1 MMFSRG
7 FWSSAIVLVTLLVP
21 QCFAEDWLYTVRKGD
36 TIWGLSHKY
45 LKDPLKFQDIQKY
58 NNVKLD
64 RQLPPGVTL
73 KFPMEYLKFAP
84 AEVNVNSINGEAYF
98 VRRGVRTPLTEE
110 QKLVLDD
117 ILVTKKDSS
126 VALLFA
132 DGSELLLGENSEL
145 IFDVQTKWGET
156 GMVDS
161 RVRLMQGSAE
171 GRVEKLRGPGANF
184 EVQTPSA
191 VATVR
196 GTEFRVRLD
205 KENEGIVFNEVN
217 EGTVSVQL
225 HENKESVKE
234 GYGLITSAKLPLTKP
249 KELLPEPK
257 WVNPRSKYPGHPVT
271 VTWQPIDEAIS
282 YQVELFKDKELT
294 VLEYKATVNTH
305 QFTLPEVEV
314 GEYSLRLRAIDK
326 DGLQGLNATHH
337 FTISPVPTSPQLN
350 TFIEEY
356 TAGESLEFSWKAAD
370 GATQYRWQL
379 AKDRQFRNIV
389 SQTDLKSRVRHIQEG
404 LPAGTYYWR
413 VTAGNYHGFGQYSEP
428 KRFDV
433 KRPIPPQLVLS
444 AETITTEDALTLSWK
459 PVPLAKEYYWQVSTD
474 EQFRDI
480 IKEGKSQSNH
490 LVLEGFPEAQLYIR
504 VATLGPY
511 NRSRFS
517 ETQRVLIE
525 PQGNGKTAFGIG
537 SVLLFILLL

>member
-1 MMFSRG
+1 MKFSRG
-7 FWSSAIVLVTLLVP
+7 ILCSAVLFIALLAP

-58 NNVKLD
+58 NNIKLD

-84 AEVNVNSINGEAYF
+84 AEVAVNAINGEAYF
-98 VRRGVRTPLTEE
+98 VRRGVRTALTKEH
-110 QKLVLDD
+110 KMVLDD
-117 ILVTKKDSS
+117 ILVTMKNSS

-161 RVRLMQGSAE
+161 RVRLMKGSAE
-171 GRVEKLRGPGANF
+171 GRVKHLRGPGANF

-205 KENEGIVFNEVN
+205 EDNEGVVFNEVD

-234 GYGLITSAKLPLTKP
+234 GFGLITSAKLPLTKP
-249 KELLPEPK
+249 KELLPEPEL
-257 WVNPRSKYPGHPVT
+257 VNPRGKYPGHPVT
-271 VTWQPIDEAIS
+271 LTWQPIDGANE
-282 YQVELFKDKELT
+282 YQVELFEDKALT
-294 VLEYKATVNTH
+294 TLVHKAKVSLH
-305 QFTLPEVEV
+305 QVTLPKVAL
-314 GEYSLRLRAIDK
+314 GEYSLRLRAVDN
-326 DGLQGLNATHH
+326 DGLQGLNTVHH
-337 FTISPVPTSPQLN
+337 FTISPVPTSPRLKP
-350 TFIEEY
+350 FSDKY
-356 TAGESLEFSWKAAD
+356 LAGERLQFSWENPS

-389 SQTDLKSRVRHIQEG
+389 TQTDIEVTTQQLERG
-404 LPAGTYYWR
+404 LPAGTYYWH
-413 VTAGNYHGFGQYSEP
+413 VAAGNSNGFGQYSEL

-433 KRPIPPQLVLS
+433 EQPKPPIV
-444 AETITTEDALTLSWK
+444 TLSEKILSTEETLTVHWE
-459 PVPLAKEYYWQVSTD
+459 PVPLAEQYVWQVSSD
-474 EQFRDI
+474 EAFADI
-480 IKEGKSQSNH
+480 VSEGSSEATNLK
-490 LVLEGFPEAQLYIR
+490 LEGLPEAQLYIR
-504 VATLGPY
+504 VAALGPY
-511 NRSRFS
+511 NKDRFS
-517 ETQRVLIE
+517 ETQSVLVE
-525 PQGNGKTAFGIG
+525 PEGNGKTTFSIG
-537 SVLLFILLL
+537 SVLLFILIL

>member
-1 MMFSRG
+1 MKSSRG
-7 FWSSAIVLVTLLVP
+7 ILCFAVLLIALLAP

-45 LKDPLKFQDIQKY
+45 LKDPLKFQEIQKY

-84 AEVNVNSINGEAYF
+84 AEVSVSAINGEAYF
-98 VRRGVRTPLTEE
+98 VRRGVRTALNKEH
-110 QKLVLDD
+110 KLVLGD
-117 ILVTKKDSS
+117 ILVTNKDSS

-132 DGSELLLGENSEL
+132 DGSELLLGESSEL

-171 GRVEKLRGPGANF
+171 GRVEHLRGPGANF

-205 KENEGIVFNEVN
+205 KEDEGIVFNEVN

-234 GYGLITSAKLPLTKP
+234 GYGLITSAKLPLAKP
-249 KELLPEPK
+249 KELLAEPK
-257 WVNPRSKYPGHPVT
+257 LVNPRSKYLGHPVT
-271 VTWQPIDEAIS
+271 LTWQPIDEAKS
-282 YQVELFKDKELT
+282 YQVELFKDKALT
-294 VLEYKATVNTH
+294 TLVHKAQVSSH
-305 QFTLPEVEV
+305 QVSLPEVNL

-326 DGLQGLNATHH
+326 DGLQGLNTIHH
-337 FTISPVPTSPQLN
+337 FTISPVPRSPQLKA
-350 TFIEEY
+350 FDEQYI
-356 TAGESLEFSWKAAD
+356 AGQPLEFSWEESVS
-370 GATQYRWQL
+370 ATQYRWQL

-389 SQTDLKSRVRHIQEG
+389 TQQVLKNNTHQLPEG

-413 VTAGNYHGFGQYSEP
+413 VAAGNIHGFGQYSTL

-433 KRPIPPQLVLS
+433 KRPKPPELS
-444 AETITTEDALTLSWK
+444 LSDKTITTEDTLTVNWQA
-459 PVPLAKEYYWQVSTD
+459 VPLAEQYLWQVSSD
-474 EQFRDI
+474 ETFSNI
-480 IKEGKSQSNH
+480 VSEGKSQTNH
-490 LVLEGFPEAQLYIR
+490 LVLEGLPESELYIR
-504 VATLGPY
+504 VAAHGPY
-511 NRSRFS
+511 NQGRFS
-517 ETQRVLIE
+517 ETKSVVVE
-525 PQGNGKTAFGIG
+525 PEGNGKTAFGIG
-537 SVLLFILLL
+537 SILLFILIL